1 MKVKGKKNKQ
11 KIKSL
16 LKEKKIP
23 KLKPLERAIKD
34 VLKNA
39 KRPLSTN
46 EVADFS
52 GMSWQSAKKHLNGLH
67 RKRKSI
73 QTEKRGRARFWFIK
87 K

>member
-1 MKVKGKKNKQ
+1 MKANEKKQ
-11 KIKSL
+11 KIKAL

-23 KLKPLERAIKD
+23 KLKPLERLARD

-52 GMSWQSAKKHLNGLH
+52 GMSWQSAKKHLNGLN
-67 RKRKSI
+67 RKRKSVH
-73 QTEKRGRARFWFIK
+73 TEKRGRARFWFIK